1 MYKRVKLE
9 SGIRIVYEK
18 IPYLRSVSIGIWV
31 GTGSR
36 NENLSNNGIS
46 HFIEH
51 MLFKGTDKRSA
62 REIADSI
69 DSIGGQLN
77 AFTGKEC
84 TCYYT
89 KTLDTHVD
97 IALDVLSDM
106 FFNSRF
112 KNKNIEVEKK
122 VVLEEIGMYED
133 SPEELVHDI
142 LSETVWEGNSLGFPI
157 LGTHDCLFSIDK
169 DKIKDYMKERY
180 LPQNTVIA
188 VAGNFEEDRI
198 TDIIKEKFGNWKA
211 SGKDSKGLEAAKF
224 KVASK
229 IKVRDTE
236 QIHICM
242 GFEGIEQGSD
252 ELYPLLAVNN
262 VFGGGMSSR
271 MFQKIREE
279 MGLVYSIYSYPS
291 SYRNAGL
298 FTIYAGMNVEH
309 LEKVV
314 SLIAKEIKI
323 LLKEG
328 LSRGEIEKSKEQL
341 KGNYILGLEST
352 SSRMNSIGKSE
363 VLMNNIYTPD
373 EILKK
378 IDAVNE
384 ERIEQV
390 IKRIFDS
397 NKISFSIVGNIKK
410 EIDIKKIIG
419 S

>member
-1 MYKRVKLE
+1 MYKRIKLE
-9 SGIRIVYEK
+9 NGVRVVCEK

-36 NENLSNNGIS
+36 NESQSNNGIS

-51 MLFKGTDKRSA
+51 MLFKGTDNKSA

-89 KTLDTHVD
+89 KTLDSHAD

-112 KNKNIEVEKK
+112 EEKDIEVEKK
-122 VVLEEIGMYED
+122 VILEEIGMYED

-142 LSETVWEGNSLGFPI
+142 LSETVWEDNSLGLPI
-157 LGTHDCLFSIDK
+157 LGTRETLLNINK
-169 DKIKDYMKERY
+169 DKIKAYINERY

-198 TDIIKEKFGNWKA
+198 IDVIKKKFGGWNA
-211 SGKDSKGLEAAKF
+211 SGKDSKTIEDAKF
-224 KVASK
+224 KVNSK
-229 IKVRDTE
+229 IKVKDTE

-242 GFEGIEQGSD
+242 GFEGVAHGSD

-262 VFGGGMSSR
+262 VLGGGMSSR

-279 MGLVYSIYSYPS
+279 KGLVYSIYSYPS
-291 SYRNAGL
+291 SYKNAGL
-298 FTIYAGMNVEH
+298 FTIYAGMNAEH

-314 SLIAKEIKI
+314 ELIIKEIKI

-328 LSRGEIEKSKEQL
+328 LSKDELEKSKEQL
-341 KGNYILGLEST
+341 KGSYILGLEST
-352 SSRMNSIGKSE
+352 SSRMNSMGKSE
-363 VLMNNIYTPD
+363 VLMDRIYTPD

-378 IDAVNE
+378 IDAVNQE
-384 ERIEQV
+384 SVERV
-390 IKRIFDS
+390 IKQIFCLD
-397 NKISFSIVGNIKK
+397 KISFAIVGNIKK
-410 EIDIKKIIG
+410 EIDIRKIINA
-419 S
+419 

>member
-1 MYKRVKLE
+1 MYKRIKLE
-9 SGIRIVYEK
+9 NGVRIVCEN

-36 NENLSNNGIS
+36 NESLSNNGIS

-51 MLFKGTDKRSA
+51 MLFKGTDNRSA

-89 KTLDTHVD
+89 KTLDSHAD

-112 KNKNIEVEKK
+112 DEKDIDIEKK
-122 VVLEEIGMYED
+122 VIMEEIGMYED

-142 LSETVWEGNSLGFPI
+142 LSETVWEDNSLGFPI
-157 LGTHDCLFSIDK
+157 LGTRETLFGINK
-169 DKIKDYMKERY
+169 DKIKAYMKDRY
-180 LPQNTVIA
+180 FPQNTVIA
-188 VAGNFEEDRI
+188 VAGNFKEDK
-198 TDIIKEKFGNWKA
+198 IIDTIKQKFGGWND
-211 SGKDSKGLEAAKF
+211 SGKNGKDIKNAEF
-224 KVASK
+224 KVNSK
-229 IKVRDTE
+229 IKVKDTE
-236 QIHICM
+236 QIHICL
-242 GFEGIEQGSD
+242 GFEGIPHGSD

-262 VFGGGMSSR
+262 VLGGGMSSR

-279 MGLVYSIYSYPS
+279 KGLVYSIYSYPS

-298 FTIYAGMNVEH
+298 FTIYAGMNAEH
-309 LEKVV
+309 LERVV
-314 SLIAKEIKI
+314 DLIVKEIKI

-328 LSRGEIEKSKEQL
+328 LSKDELEKSKEQL

-363 VLMNNIYTPD
+363 VLMDNIYTPD

-378 IDAVNE
+378 IDAVNLE
-384 ERIEQV
+384 SVEQI
-390 IKRIFDS
+390 IKRIFRLDRM
-397 NKISFSIVGNIKK
+397 SFSIVGNIKK
-410 EIDIKKIIG
+410 ETDIRRIINP
-419 S
+419 

>member
-1 MYKRVKLE
+1 MYKRIKLE
-9 SGIRIVYEK
+9 NGVRVVCEK

-36 NENLSNNGIS
+36 NESQSNNGIS

-51 MLFKGTDKRSA
+51 MLFKGTDNRSA

-89 KTLDTHVD
+89 KTLDSHAD

-112 KNKNIEVEKK
+112 EEKDIEVEKK
-122 VVLEEIGMYED
+122 VILEEIGMYED

-142 LSETVWEGNSLGFPI
+142 LSETVWEDNSLGLPI
-157 LGTHDCLFSIDK
+157 LGTRETLLNINK
-169 DKIKDYMKERY
+169 DKIKAYINERY

-198 TDIIKEKFGNWKA
+198 IDVIKKKFGGWNA
-211 SGKDSKGLEAAKF
+211 SGKDSKTIEDAKF
-224 KVASK
+224 KVNSK
-229 IKVRDTE
+229 IKVKDTE

-242 GFEGIEQGSD
+242 GFEGVAHGSD

-262 VFGGGMSSR
+262 VLGGGMSSR

-279 MGLVYSIYSYPS
+279 KGLVYSIYSYPS
-291 SYRNAGL
+291 SYKNAGL
-298 FTIYAGMNVEH
+298 FTIYAGMNAEH

-314 SLIAKEIKI
+314 ELIIKEIKI

-328 LSRGEIEKSKEQL
+328 LSKDELEKSKEQL
-341 KGNYILGLEST
+341 KGSYILGLEST
-352 SSRMNSIGKSE
+352 SSRMNSMGKSE
-363 VLMNNIYTPD
+363 VLMDRIYTPD

-378 IDAVNE
+378 IDAVNQE
-384 ERIEQV
+384 SVERV
-390 IKRIFDS
+390 IKQIFCLD
-397 NKISFSIVGNIKK
+397 KISFAIVGNIKK
-410 EIDIKKIIG
+410 EIDIRKIINA
-419 S
+419 